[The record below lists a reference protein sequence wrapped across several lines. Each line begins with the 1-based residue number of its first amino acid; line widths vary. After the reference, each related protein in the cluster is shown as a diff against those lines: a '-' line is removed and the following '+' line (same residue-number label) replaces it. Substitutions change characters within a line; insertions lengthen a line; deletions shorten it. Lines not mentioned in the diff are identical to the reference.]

1 MFARPALLPILLV
14 LSAPAAVGADGP
26 DGGLL
31 PRCPGR
37 ESAGGRAGEGGGSG
51 EGRGGG
57 EGNGT
62 PGGGAEDNFPAPF
75 DAVAE
80 ALNPANIQRRFDAA
94 RGRDVRTSDKPRAPE
109 VPLALFVEAVRP
121 LGALKYENQLS
132 YQVGAF
138 TGDAP
143 TLSNVSAEYVFADWS
158 AARVELIAPDGVA
171 RAVGFGYQHTLG
183 VGPRGNWVHGAL
195 IQPEV
200 AIDATGFVGGTA
212 LYTFAYKPDR
222 ESPWTA
228 TLSGGANR
236 ASFSTRPLGGAVDA
250 GVGSMG
256 VDRLGAG
263 GAAGRD
269 GSRRVGSDS
278 EAAGE
283 ESRVWRGYAGGNL
296 FYTFSPRWTVGTEVD
311 AFIHPR
317 FGEYLVMPNVTYRP
331 TKHFFLQAGAGWY
344 EVGGRS
350 QAAFIVRANL
360 LNPSGRRPRGS
371 D

>member
-1 MFARPALLPILLV
+1 M
-14 LSAPAAVGADGP
+14 
-26 DGGLL
+26 
-31 PRCPGR
+31 
-37 ESAGGRAGEGGGSG
+37 
-51 EGRGGG
+51 
-57 EGNGT
+57 
-62 PGGGAEDNFPAPF
+62 
-75 DAVAE
+75 
-80 ALNPANIQRRFDAA
+80 
-94 RGRDVRTSDKPRAPE
+94 
-109 VPLALFVEAVRP
+109 
-121 LGALKYENQLS
+121 
-132 YQVGAF
+132 
-138 TGDAP
+138 
-143 TLSNVSAEYVFADWS
+143 
-158 AARVELIAPDGVA
+158 IAPDGVA
-171 RAVGFGYQHTLG
+171 RSFALGYQRTLG

-195 IQPEV
+195 VQPEFAV
-200 AIDATGFVGGTA
+200 DATGFVGGTA

-263 GAAGRD
+263 GLRT
-269 GSRRVGSDS
+269 
-278 EAAGE
+278 EAAE
-283 ESRVWRGYAGGNL
+283 QESRVWRGLAAANL

-317 FGEYLVMPNVTYRP
+317 FGEYLVLPNVTYRP
-331 TKHFFLQAGAGWY
+331 TKHFFIQAGAGWY

-350 QAAFIVRANL
+350 QAAFVVRANL